1 MTRMAHDLIT
11 PPKARRGDRLAVVSP
26 SFAAA
31 GAFPAVHEQAMRRLT
46 EVTGLIPV
54 EYPTTREVGA
64 TPQARAADINAAF
77 ADPAIRGVL
86 AVIGGED
93 QITVIPYLDAGCA
106 RRDPKPFLGM
116 SDNTN
121 IHHWLWANGIASFYG
136 GSSQVHLG
144 PGPAVDD
151 VHARSLRAA
160 LVTGE
165 TLEITDPGES
175 EDSGVD
181 WSDPRALDSFGD
193 REPTEPWS
201 WSGPARAVTGSTWG
215 GCLEVIE
222 EILTAGRFPLDA
234 DVLDGGVLIIETSEE
249 LLPARNVGWI
259 VRALGERGILG
270 AVGAVLVARP
280 AVSDLTRRPPA
291 EERARLRAEQ
301 RDVVV
306 ELIDRYNP
314 EAVVCVGIPFG
325 HTRPQ
330 WILPHGGAITVDGTT
345 RRVVAD
351 YS

>member
-1 MTRMAHDLIT
+1 MTRMAHDLIR
-11 PPKARRGDRLAVVSP
+11 PPKARPGDRIAVVSP

-54 EYPTTREVGA
+54 EYPTTRTVGA
-64 TPQARAADINAAF
+64 PPRERAADINAAF
-77 ADPAIRGVL
+77 ADPEIRAIL

-93 QITVIPYLDAGCA
+93 QITVVPHLDAAVA
-106 RRDPKPFLGM
+106 RRDPKPFLGT
-116 SDNTN
+116 SDNAN
-121 IHHWLWANGIASFYG
+121 LHHWLWANGIASFYG

-151 VHARSLRAA
+151 VHTRSLRAA
-160 LVTGE
+160 LITGE

-175 EDSGVD
+175 EDFGVT
-181 WSDPRALDSFGD
+181 WSDPRALESFCE

-201 WSGPARAVTGSTWG
+201 WHGPARSVTGRTWG
-215 GCLEVIE
+215 GCIEVMQW
-222 EILTAGRFPLDA
+222 ILTAGRFPFGA
-234 DVLDGGVLIIETSEE
+234 DVLDGGVLIIEASEE
-249 LLPARNVGWI
+249 LLPAREVGWI
-259 VRALGERGILG
+259 VRSLGERGILG

-280 AVSDLTRRPPA
+280 PVSDFTSRPTA
-291 EERARLRAEQ
+291 GERARLRAEQ

-306 ELIDRYNP
+306 ELIARYNP
-314 EAVVCVGIPFG
+314 DAVVCVGIPFG

-330 WILPHGGAITVDGTT
+330 WIIPHGGPVTVDGNA

-351 YS
+351 YA